1 MESWWTGWRRRSL
14 PAGSTSRCT
23 RAAGRWRISSG
34 SCATGFEGGSARRPA
49 TECRD
54 ACVGRIGLARI
65 RGSRLRPEPPPR
77 MPNTIQGNLDA
88 RGSRFAVVVS
98 RFNAFISDR
107 LLAGALDALD
117 RSGAASDAVT
127 IIRVPGAFEIPL
139 TAKKLADS
147 RKYDAVIC
155 LGALLR
161 GDTPH
166 FDYISSTVTKD
177 IGTAGL
183 DSGIPV
189 IYGVLTCDTVEQ
201 AVERAGLKS
210 GNKGFEA
217 ALAAIEMVQVM
228 KQI

>member
-1 MESWWTGWRRRSL
+1 M
-14 PAGSTSRCT
+14 
-23 RAAGRWRISSG
+23 
-34 SCATGFEGGSARRPA
+34 
-49 TECRD
+49 
-54 ACVGRIGLARI
+54 
-65 RGSRLRPEPPPR
+65 RPEPPPR

-117 RSGAASDAVT
+117 RSGAAPDAVT